1 MLYMDVDFIIK
12 NFLHN
17 YDLLIEQFAYL
28 FTDDEYK
35 EYIKEL
41 NMESKDTK
49 WERGSNFTNCLTDE
63 YFELFIEKKNKLFS
77 NKNDVLI
84 NALFGEKLSLKKI
97 FNNRDESIK
106 CVLWSYLHLMV
117 LMVVMSKRK
126 ESTSPDE
133 KNKLKERIKKLTKV
147 IEENVPELEKSK
159 VKAEKLNK
167 SGMSDP
173 KNIIKDMLGVEVN
186 DDTNEM
192 ISDIVKSFETTL
204 GGNGNPF
211 AGILDISQK
220 ISSKYA
226 GKINTGEIQLEKLM
240 QGIQKTIPGMDG
252 MFKGENGE
260 GPEGEI
266 KGMMNNLLGGMAG
279 GLGGLGDVMGG
290 KGGVG
295 EMLGDMGGMGD
306 MLGGMFNKEKE
317 SKKVIIDENFSTS
330 KVDLGKIKD
339 SKSMNIGKMLTVADS
354 FGVIPG
360 GKKKEGEDSNPL
372 SGLGALLGGGGEGGG
387 LGGLGAL
394 LGGGGGLGGLGALLG
409 GMGKGTDS
417 SNNKEMAGANS
428 NIMELFN
435 MMGNLK
441 KADNKESA
449 DELKNKMDTFLEKNL
464 GLDVKK
470 INEDLEKIIK
480 KDDN

>member
-1 MLYMDVDFIIK
+1 MDIDFIIK

-35 EYIKEL
+35 EYLKEL
-41 NMESKDTK
+41 NMEAKDVK
-49 WERGSNFTNCLTDE
+49 WERGINFTNCLNDE
-63 YFELFIEKKNKLFS
+63 DFELFIEKKIKLFS
-77 NKNDVLI
+77 HKNDTLI
-84 NALFGEKLSLKKI
+84 NALFGEKLSLKKV
-97 FNNRDESIK
+97 FNNRDASIK

-117 LMVVMSKRK
+117 LMVEMSKRK
-126 ESTSPDE
+126 ESNATE
-133 KNKLKERIKKLTKV
+133 KIKLKERIKKLTKV
-147 IEENVPELEKSK
+147 IEESVPELEKSK

-173 KNIIKDMLGVEVN
+173 KNIIKEMLGVEVN
-186 DDTNEM
+186 EETNEM

-204 GGNGNPF
+204 GGSGNPF

-252 MFKGENGE
+252 MFKGETGE
-260 GPEGEI
+260 GAEGDL
-266 KGMMNNLLGGMAG
+266 KGMMNNLIGGMAG

-317 SKKVIIDENFSTS
+317 NNKVIIDENFSTS

-360 GKKKEGEDSNPL
+360 GKKKEG
-372 SGLGALLGGGGEGGG
+372 GLGSLFGGGEGGSNPLAG
-387 LGGLGAL
+387 L
-394 LGGGGGLGGLGALLG
+394 LGGGAGGSNPLAGLLG
-409 GMGKGTDS
+409 GGDGK
-417 SNNKEMAGANS
+417 NS
-428 NIMELFN
+428 NIAELFK
-435 MMGNLK
+435 MMGNINK
-441 KADNKESA
+441 TDSKESA

-470 INEDLEKIIK
+470 INEDLEKIVQK
-480 KDDN
+480 GKEKNSTEE

>member
-1 MLYMDVDFIIK
+1 MDIDFIIK

-35 EYIKEL
+35 EYLKGL
-41 NMESKDTK
+41 NMEAKDVK
-49 WERGSNFTNCLTDE
+49 WERGINFTNSLTDE
-63 YFELFIEKKNKLFS
+63 EFELFIEKKIKLFS
-77 NKNDVLI
+77 HKNEVLI
-84 NALFGEKLSLKKI
+84 NALFGEKLSLKKV
-97 FNNRDESIK
+97 FTNRDDSIK

-117 LMVVMSKRK
+117 LMVEMSKRK
-126 ESTSPDE
+126 DSNATE
-133 KNKLKERIKKLTKV
+133 KIKLKERIKKLTKV

-173 KNIIKDMLGVEVN
+173 KNVIKEMLGVEVN
-186 DDTNEM
+186 EETNEM

-204 GGNGNPF
+204 GGSGNPF

-252 MFKGENGE
+252 MFKGETGE
-260 GPEGEI
+260 GTEGDL
-266 KGMMNNLLGGMAG
+266 KGMMNNLIGGMAG

-317 SKKVIIDENFSTS
+317 NNKVIIDENFSTS

-360 GKKKEGEDSNPL
+360 GKKKEG
-372 SGLGALLGGGGEGGG
+372 GLGSLLGGGEGGANPLAG
-387 LGGLGAL
+387 LLGGAGGANPLAGL
-394 LGGGGGLGGLGALLG
+394 LGGGAGGANPLAGLLG
-409 GMGKGTDS
+409 GGDS
-417 SNNKEMAGANS
+417 KNS
-428 NIMELFN
+428 NMAELFK
-435 MMGNLK
+435 MMGNINK
-441 KADNKESA
+441 TDSKESA
-449 DELKNKMDTFLEKNL
+449 NELKNKMDTFLEKNL

-470 INEDLEKIIK
+470 INEDLEKIIQK
-480 KDDN
+480 GKEKNSTQE